1 MDSKVTP
8 EFIAGLFLE
17 QKTYKDVKAILQDM
31 FPGERGFST
40 ISIKKFLSKIWYFT
54 TCTTKSSSRNGF
66 AVCWRGNYSFINN
79 SLSQFIFTFTC
90 LFYYSFFINFFWWFP
105 NGLCSTNL
113 IVLRFKLNWNNT
125 NLPYQYFRIEVLKRS
140 HEVNVR
146 NLQFWKFLPT
156 QTFAKT
162 PKICQLVNI
171 FLAIASQV
179 KKINK
184 TKLNWQ

>member
-1 MDSKVTP
+1 MDCKVTP

-40 ISIKKFLSKIWYFT
+40 ISIKTFLSKIWYFT
-54 TCTTKSSSRNGF
+54 TCTTKSSPRNGF
-66 AVCWRGNYSFINN
+66 AVCWRGNWSFINN
-79 SLSQFIFTFTC
+79 SLSQFIFTFIC

-113 IVLRFKLNWNNT
+113 VLRFKLNRNNT
-125 NLPYQYFRIEVLKRS
+125 NLPYQYFRIEVLKRL

-156 QTFAKT
+156 QTFVKT

-179 KKINK
+179 KKINT